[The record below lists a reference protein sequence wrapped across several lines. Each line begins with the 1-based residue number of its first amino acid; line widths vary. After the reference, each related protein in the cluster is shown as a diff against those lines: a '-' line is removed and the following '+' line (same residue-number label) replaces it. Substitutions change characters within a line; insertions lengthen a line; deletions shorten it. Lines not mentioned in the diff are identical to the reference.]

1 LHETYW
7 IIGIDDG
14 YFPHSYKG
22 MKGTA
27 PMVAVLG
34 HRALVRDLEL
44 TTVLVDSSNLDN
56 IIIKMIR
63 DLVSRNQDA
72 KISLVVT
79 DSVIFAG
86 FSIYDPHR
94 VYSETHIPIAPIF
107 SHSID
112 LEKIYLAL
120 KKHFE
125 DYKERYSVIDK
136 VYRNSSVIKTPK
148 GWLKI
153 YCLGIEQKR
162 CSDIIIENQTTHKYP
177 QPLRTADLV
186 ASAVGKYLSSSCQK
200 SFEY

>member
-1 LHETYW
+1 MHETNW

-44 TTVLVDSSNLDN
+44 TTVLVDSSNLNN
-56 IIIKMIR
+56 IITKMIR
-63 DLVSRNQDA
+63 DLVSRNQDVNV
-72 KISLVVT
+72 SLVVT

-86 FSIYDPHR
+86 FSIYDPHK
-94 VYSETHIPIAPIF
+94 VYSETHIPIAPVF
-107 SHSID
+107 SHPID
-112 LEKIYLAL
+112 LEKIYSAL
-120 KKHFE
+120 KKHFK
-125 DYKERYSVIDK
+125 DYEERYSVINE
-136 VYRNSSVIKTPK
+136 VYRNSSVIKTPR

-162 CSDIIIENQTTHKYP
+162 CTDIVIENQTTHKYP

-186 ASAVGKYLSSSCQK
+186 ASAVGKYLSASYHESV
-200 SFEY
+200 E